1 MVVRE
6 ERRLWR
12 KQNIHDRCRN
22 CNANCSKTRTSVP
35 VLLGR
40 PVGRDGVLKKFGDV
54 EGKLWRRKLSEGLEC
69 SRGLARA

>member
-22 CNANCSKTRTSVP
+22 SNADCSKTRTSVP
-35 VLLGR
+35 TLLGR
-40 PVGRDGVLKKFGDV
+40 CVERDGVMEKFEDV
-54 EGKLWRRKLSEGLEC
+54 IESKM
-69 SRGLARA
+69 

>member
-22 CNANCSKTRTSVP
+22 CNADCSKTRTSVP
-35 VLLGR
+35 ALFGR
-40 PVGRDGVLKKFGDV
+40 CVERDGVMEKV
-54 EGKLWRRKLSEGLEC
+54 
-69 SRGLARA
+69 